1 MRKLA
6 ILIFLGVIINLLS
19 PYAANADIGPKPS
32 IKLIVLNP
40 PKDEYYLDLLIN
52 YDSKHPYINIDEH
65 DELDKNIINILQK
78 YNVDGWRPALVT
90 GTKVP
95 LFGKLTGVK
104 EGDTI
109 VHEFHYLGTPDRFKV
124 IIVEKSGNVIVSEN
138 IIKRKAFDSTVY
150 YDYNSNRM
158 WESSTI
164 LAYIKQFVITFSAT
178 LIIEGAILILFRF
191 SLKVNLKPFVLVNL
205 LTQILLTMIVFSAM
219 YFAGSMAAFL
229 IYIPFEIVVL
239 IIESKLYKK
248 YLVNHS
254 IRRRVVYAIVANVI
268 SFAVGIWAIMQIWTN

>member
-6 ILIFLGVIINLLS
+6 ILIFLGVVINLLS

-52 YDSKHPYINIDEH
+52 YDSKHPYINIDED
-65 DELDKNIINILQK
+65 DELDENMINILQK

>member
-6 ILIFLGVIINLLS
+6 ILIFLGVVINLLS

>member
-6 ILIFLGVIINLLS
+6 ILIFLGVVINLLS

-191 SLKVNLKPFVLVNL
+191 SLKVNLKPFALVNL